1 MYATQNN
8 RDLGILSNA
17 THVYKEGEPT
27 ATLSI
32 RSKSLKSSLTSKS
45 SKKSFMSSRSP
56 LSIKLEGSKL
66 KQPSKNS
73 RYSKSGGKG
82 SKGGTNTYVK

>member
-8 RDLGILSNA
+8 KDLGLLQNA
-17 THVYKEGEPT
+17 THIYKEGEPT
-27 ATLSI
+27 ASLSI

-56 LSIKLEGSKL
+56 MSIKLEGSKL
-66 KQPSKNS
+66 KKLSKNS
-73 RYSKSGGKG
+73 HYTKSDGKG
-82 SKGGTNTYVK
+82 SKGGTNSYVK